1 MHGDTEQTPHLHSY
15 THVVQE
21 EDHNNNN
28 NIIATMIITATHGNH
43 SATWNC
49 IHRATHQQ

>member
-28 NIIATMIITATHGNH
+28 IIATMIITAIHGNL
-43 SATWNC
+43 SSC